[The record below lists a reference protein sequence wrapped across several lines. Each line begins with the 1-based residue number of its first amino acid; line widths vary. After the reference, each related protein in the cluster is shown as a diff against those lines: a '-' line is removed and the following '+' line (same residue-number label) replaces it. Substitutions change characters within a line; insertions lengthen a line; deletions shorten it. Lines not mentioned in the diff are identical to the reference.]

1 MLSPSVLLYNPS
13 LQIWCT
19 QRRTGALI
27 WMSVRPF
34 VFTHVSTS
42 STYAA
47 WCLRGQEEAG
57 SCLGNVRVVSIL
69 LAETRWGSYPRL
81 NPFRLDFP
89 LPFASTH
96 NLRLSSRDS
105 TATTAAIGY
114 EWGQERWPSPGY
126 AHRYRLVLRLGA
138 KILVVP
144 LPQTVYDQRNYALRC
159 ASDLRNE
166 KEREARGS
174 SLRPAADV
182 VAEDVV
188 TTCMRLP
195 QDIADCL
202 RLLPAQTAR
211 VL

>member
-1 MLSPSVLLYNPS
+1 MYTTSDWGSYMDVRSSIRFYARIYVIYLCCLMPPWARRDRVLPWKCQSGVHLVGRDEMRLIPSFKPLSSRLSPSIRQHSQFTALISRFYCYHCCHRL
-13 LQIWCT
+13 
-19 QRRTGALI
+19 RMGTGAEL
-27 WMSVRPF
+27 
-34 VFTHVSTS
+34 
-42 STYAA
+42 
-47 WCLRGQEEAG
+47 
-57 SCLGNVRVVSIL
+57 
-69 LAETRWGSYPRL
+69 
-81 NPFRLDFP
+81 
-89 LPFASTH
+89 
-96 NLRLSSRDS
+96 
-105 TATTAAIGY
+105 
-114 EWGQERWPSPGY
+114 WPSPGY